1 MIQVIFIPLSFL
13 KKNLFPKRDKL
24 IVIDLLSLLLLIIY
38 TNKAIRY
45 LIDPLITMIMNEKLQ
60 EQASRLPQYEVE
72 KIIDERKDGSTCCF
86 IQIEPCFWS
95 NGLVTLMRKIHGSQE
110 AILKMP
116 PKRSDNGKGIR
127 SNVSK
132 KQIPQK
138 VHNY

>member
-60 EQASRLPQYEVE
+60 EQASRLP
-72 KIIDERKDGSTCCF
+72 
-86 IQIEPCFWS
+86 
-95 NGLVTLMRKIHGSQE
+95 
-110 AILKMP
+110 
-116 PKRSDNGKGIR
+116 
-127 SNVSK
+127 
-132 KQIPQK
+132 
-138 VHNY
+138 